1 MCAPAKGVGFGFQG
15 DPMKKMRASVAVA
28 STAAILGAGAFVLPA
43 LASPA
48 AASHTLKFISVTKKS
63 IMLTK
68 TSGAQQDTDVSSAGK
83 AVGFDMLHFNATSA
97 SSAALNIT
105 VDTKGGFLYGTAKV
119 SFKSGAITGGKVTGG
134 TGAFKG
140 ATGTIKAKNL
150 NKAGT
155 RTAVTITY
163 HS

>member
-1 MCAPAKGVGFGFQG
+1 
-15 DPMKKMRASVAVA
+15 MKKMRASVAAA
-28 STAAILGAGAFVLPA
+28 SAAAILGAGAFVLPA

-63 IMLTK
+63 ITLTK
-68 TSGAQQDTDVSSAGK
+68 ASGAQQDTDVSSTGK
-83 AVGFDMLHFNATSA
+83 TVGFDMLYFNATSA

-105 VDTKGGFLYGTAKV
+105 LDTKGGFLYGTAKV

-140 ATGTIKAKNL
+140 ATGTIKA
-150 NKAGT
+150 
-155 RTAVTITY
+155 TAVSNVREAFTITY
-163 HS
+163 RT

>member
-1 MCAPAKGVGFGFQG
+1 M
-15 DPMKKMRASVAVA
+15 KMRAPIAAA
-28 STAAILGAGAFVLPA
+28 SAAAILGAGAFVLPA
-43 LASPA
+43 VASSTA
-48 AASHTLKFISVTKKS
+48 TSHTLKFISVSKKS

-68 TSGAQQDTDVSSAGK
+68 ASGAQQNTDVSKAGK
-83 AVGFDMLHFNATSA
+83 TVGFDMLYFKATSA

-105 VDTKGGFLYGTAKV
+105 VDTTGGFLYGTAKI
-119 SFKSGAITGGKVTGG
+119 SFKTGAVTDGKVTGV
-134 TGAFKG
+134 TGSFKG

-163 HS
+163 HT

>member
-1 MCAPAKGVGFGFQG
+1 M
-15 DPMKKMRASVAVA
+15 KMRAPIAAA
-28 STAAILGAGAFVLPA
+28 SAAAILGTGAFVLPA
-43 LASPA
+43 VASSTA
-48 AASHTLKFISVTKKS
+48 SSHTLKFTSVTKKS

-68 TSGAQQDTDVSSAGK
+68 ASGAQQDTDVSKTGK
-83 AVGFDMLHFNATSA
+83 TVGFDMLYFKATSA

-105 VDTKGGFLYGTAKV
+105 ADTTGGFLYGTAKI
-119 SFKSGAITGGKVTGG
+119 SFKTGAITDGKVTGG
-134 TGAFKG
+134 TGSFKG

-163 HS
+163 HT